1 MKMTEK
7 RQMRLGSFFQTFLG
21 HHLAAWRYPETKTEE
36 VTSLSLYKEI
46 AEISEKG
53 KFDLLFLADVLAHSE
68 EDIAYTPQI
77 RLEATAVMATL
88 AAITKNIGLVATLTT
103 TFNHPFN
110 VARKFSTI
118 DHLSSGRVGWNVV
131 TTAHDHE
138 AANFGLEQQIQHSLR
153 YDQCEEFVEI
163 TKALWDS
170 WEDDTLVLN
179 RESGVFLDA
188 NKIRPINYEGNFYKV
203 RGPINIPRP
212 PQGHPVI
219 VTASAS
225 DRGRDFAAKHAEVL
239 FTIASPTWEAG
250 KALYDDMKKRVARYG
265 RKPDQLKI
273 MPGVVP
279 FVAKTQEE
287 AKEKFEHFQELILPE
302 LGIGWLSQYVHHD
315 LSQYSPDDYMPKL
328 QNVEQ
333 VNGEKGRFEILTD
346 LSRKENLTIKQL
358 ARHFVSTQGH
368 LFVVG
373 SGDVVADKLSEWF
386 VNGAADGF
394 NIKFPYFPG
403 GVRDFVDYVTPE
415 LQNRGLFRTEYEG
428 TTLRENLGLDFPK
441 VRHSMKV

>member
-1 MKMTEK
+1 MSEQK
-7 RQMRLGSFFQTFLG
+7 QMRLGAFFQTYLG

-46 AEISEKG
+46 AELSEKG

-77 RLEATAVMATL
+77 RLEATAVMASL
-88 AAITKNIGLVATLTT
+88 AAVTNNIGLVATLTT
-103 TFNHPFN
+103 TFNHPYN

-118 DHLSSGRVGWNVV
+118 DHLSGGRAGWNVV

-138 AANFGLEQQIQHSLR
+138 AANFGLEQQIRHAVR
-153 YDQCEEFVEI
+153 YEQCEEFVEVA
-163 TKALWDS
+163 KALWDS
-170 WEDDTLVLN
+170 WEDDTLQLN
-179 RESGVFLDA
+179 RETGVFLDA
-188 NKIRPINYEGNFYKV
+188 GKIHPIHHDGEFYKV

-239 FTIASPTWEAG
+239 FTIAPPTVAEG
-250 KALYDDMKKRVARYG
+250 KIIYDEMKKRVAQYG
-265 RKPDQLKI
+265 RHPDQLKI
-273 MPGVVP
+273 MPGIVP
-279 FVAKTQEE
+279 FVGKTQKE
-287 AKEKFEHFQELILPE
+287 AEEKFEHFQELILPE
-302 LGIGWLSQYVHHD
+302 LGIGWLSRYLHHD
-315 LSQYSPDDYMPKL
+315 LTQYSPDDYLPEL
-328 QNVEQ
+328 QNVDQ
-333 VNGEKGRFEILTD
+333 VNGEKGRFQILSE
-346 LSRKENLTIKQL
+346 LSKKENFTIKQL
-358 ARHFVSTQGH
+358 ARYFISTQGH

-373 SGDVVADKLSEWF
+373 SGEAVADKLSDWF
-386 VNGAADGF
+386 LNGAADGF

-403 GVRDFVDYVTPE
+403 GVKDFVDHVTPE

-428 TTLRENLGLDFPK
+428 KTLRENLGLAFPK
-441 VRHSMKV
+441 TTDSGILL